1 MPHPTKEQPMREIN
15 QTHLWK
21 EERHANSG
29 RVEHD
34 VNVRLQCVTLNIDK
48 KVQKHMFATPTTR
61 KNDTMILYQ

>member
-1 MPHPTKEQPMREIN
+1 MPHPTKEQPMRAIN
-15 QTHLWK
+15 ETHLWK

-48 KVQKHMFATPTTR
+48 KYKNICLPLIKLAQ
-61 KNDTMILYQ
+61 NDTMISH